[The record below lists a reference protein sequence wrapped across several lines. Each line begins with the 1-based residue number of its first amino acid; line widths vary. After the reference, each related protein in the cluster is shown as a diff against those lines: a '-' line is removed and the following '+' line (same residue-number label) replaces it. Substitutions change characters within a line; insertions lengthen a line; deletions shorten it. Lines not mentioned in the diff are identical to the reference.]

1 MADWQTARMKE
12 LEEERLVGW
21 HSVASSPADVP
32 LQLCVIDPQG
42 IHVLRFPCRRTPL
55 GWVNAVTDS
64 QVLFR
69 ATHWREWTK
78 AEISTAAET
87 SARVRVNQ
95 LLIGAELPTL
105 YDEFLRQ
112 PIPEELAKLLDE
124 LAERE
129 IDQLGSGSAAD

>member
-1 MADWQTARMKE
+1 MVDWQTTRMKE
-12 LEEERLVGW
+12 VQEERLVGW
-21 HSVASSPADVP
+21 HPVSASPPDLP

-42 IHVLRFPCRRTPL
+42 IHVLRFPCRRTQA
-55 GWVNAVTDS
+55 GWVNAVTNS
-64 QVLFR
+64 QVLFS

-78 AEISTAAET
+78 GEISTAAET

-112 PIPEELAKLLDE
+112 PIPAELAKLLDE
-124 LAERE
+124 LAQRE
-129 IDQLGSGSAAD
+129 IDQLGASSDI

>member
-1 MADWQTARMKE
+1 
-12 LEEERLVGW
+12 
-21 HSVASSPADVP
+21 
-32 LQLCVIDPQG
+32 VIDQQG
-42 IHVLRFPCRRTPL
+42 IHVLRFPCRRTPA

-64 QVLFR
+64 QVLFS

-78 AEISTAAET
+78 AEKSTAAET

-112 PIPEELAKLLDE
+112 PIPPDLAKLLDE
-124 LAERE
+124 LAQRE
-129 IDQLGSGSAAD
+129 IDQLGWSSDE